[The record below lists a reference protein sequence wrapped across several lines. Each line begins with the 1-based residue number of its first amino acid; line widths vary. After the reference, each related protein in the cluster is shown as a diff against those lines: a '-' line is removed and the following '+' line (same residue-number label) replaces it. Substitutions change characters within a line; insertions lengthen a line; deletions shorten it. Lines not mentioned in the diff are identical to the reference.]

1 MNKKTIIVFLVG
13 VAAGVVFAPKLSS
26 LPLVRSLP
34 QV

>member
-1 MNKKTIIVFLVG
+1 MNKKTVLIFLAG
-13 VAAGVVFAPKLSS
+13 VAAGVVFAPKLTT